1 MTGDVLVFVEH
12 RMGQIDS
19 ITYQMLTKGH
29 ELTEELGTRLVA
41 LVTGHQVDDI
51 CAILRDKG
59 VDEVLVLDDPALYQ
73 AGPEAQTGAI
83 VEAVRRTDAY
93 LLLIGYSLAGM
104 ELAPAVATRLGCVC
118 MTNCVNVESQDG
130 LLMIT
135 RPIFEGVVHERIALE
150 DAGPFVVAIQK
161 GVVPAVGL
169 PPKDATVRHLTVD
182 PGVVSGRSKVLEII
196 EEPMTGVDITKADI
210 IVAVGR
216 GIGDKTKLRIIEE
229 LAEALGGIIACSR
242 PVVDLGWLPY
252 ERQVGASG
260 RTVNPKV
267 YIALGISGSSQ
278 HVAGMSES
286 KLIIAVNKDPDS
298 PIFQIAHYGVIGDL
312 FEVVPA
318 LVEETRRANVV

>member
-1 MTGDVLVFVEH
+1 MNGDVLVFVEH
-12 RMGQIDS
+12 FMGQIDG

-29 ELTEELGTRLVA
+29 ELADTLGTRLVA

-51 CAILRDKG
+51 CATLRVKG
-59 VDEVLVLDDPALYQ
+59 VDEVLAVSDPALYQ

-83 VEAVRRTDAY
+83 VEAVRRTDAR

-118 MTNCVNVESQDG
+118 MTNCVNIGSQDG
-130 LLMIT
+130 LLAIT
-135 RPIFEGVVHERIALE
+135 RPIFEGMAHERIALE
-150 DAGPFVVAIQK
+150 DGGPFVVAIQK
-161 GVVPAVGL
+161 GAVPAVVL
-169 PPKDATVRHLTVD
+169 PTRDATVHFLTVD
-182 PGVVSGRSKVLEII
+182 PSSLSGRSKVLEII
-196 EEPMTGVDITKADI
+196 EEPATGVDITKADI

-216 GIGDKTKLRIIEE
+216 GIGDKAKLRFIEE
-229 LAEALGGIIACSR
+229 LAEVLGGVIACSR
-242 PVVDLGWLPY
+242 PVVDLGWMPY

-298 PIFQIAHYGVIGDL
+298 PIFQIAHYGVVGDL
-312 FEVVPA
+312 FEAVPA
-318 LVEETRRANVV
+318 LVEEAKKANVA